1 MPWPPRQSKFIE
13 LERQVDSLQLKLIR
27 VREQLTNA
35 QQYAGRLQVLLRE
48 RSDPNDELHAKLE
61 QLRAANEKLAEMV
74 RLPSGPPSL
83 DAA

>member
-1 MPWPPRQSKFIE
+1 MPWPPRQSKFTE
-13 LERQVDSLQLKLIR
+13 LERQVDTLHLTLIR

-35 QQYAGRLQVLLRE
+35 QQYAGRLEVLLRE
-48 RSDPNDELHAKLE
+48 RSERIDELNAKLE

>member
-1 MPWPPRQSKFIE
+1 MPADWKCC
-13 LERQVDSLQLKLIR
+13 
-27 VREQLTNA
+27 
-35 QQYAGRLQVLLRE
+35 YAE
-48 RSDPNDELHAKLE
+48 RSERIDELNAKLE

>member
-1 MPWPPRQSKFIE
+1 
-13 LERQVDSLQLKLIR
+13 

-35 QQYAGRLQVLLRE
+35 QQYAGRLEVLLRE
-48 RSDPNDELHAKLE
+48 RSERIDELNAKLE